1 MKERNFIIGKIDTIT
16 KEYIENPV
24 VFADAFNQLL
34 YHGNQKIDPARLTEL
49 DTTEIVIPYGASG
62 AGVPEQKYRDVLKLL
77 YAMTDGRTAY
87 CVMGIENQSEIHY
100 ALPVKNGV
108 YDFLQLSH
116 QVSEA
121 AKAHTQAM
129 KESKSKQADNP
140 QEKEAPTDGEFLS
153 GFWKTDRLIPVVTL
167 VIYFGSD
174 SWDAP
179 LSLKEMYSDV
189 DDAILS
195 HAPDYHVNLIAP
207 KEMSD
212 DEINEFHS
220 NLREV
225 MLYIKY
231 SKDKQTL
238 DKIVKENIKFQSIER
253 QAAEVINI
261 VTGSKLKYPEGKG
274 EVNMCLAIQQMREES
289 KIEGAVETYKDLGIS
304 LVETIKRIAERFQL
318 TENESSELVKQY
330 W

>member
-1 MKERNFIIGKIDTIT
+1 MGKIDTIT
-16 KEYIENPV
+16 KKYMENPI
-24 VFADAFNQLL
+24 VFADAFNQFL
-34 YHGNQKIDPARLTEL
+34 YHGDQKIDPARLTEL
-49 DTTEIVIPYGASG
+49 DTTEIVIPYGANG

-87 CVMGIENQSEIHY
+87 CVVGIENQTEIHY
-100 ALPVKNGV
+100 ALPVRNGV

-121 AKAHTQAM
+121 ASAHRQTIKEM
-129 KESKSKQADNP
+129 KSERSDNP
-140 QEKEAPTDGEFLS
+140 QEKEDPTDGEFLS

-174 SWDAP
+174 GWDAP
-179 LSLKEMYSDV
+179 LSLKEMYSDTDSV
-189 DDAILS
+189 ILA

-231 SKDKQTL
+231 SKDKKTL
-238 DKIVKENIKFQSIER
+238 NKVVKEDIKFQSMER
-253 QAAEVINI
+253 QAAEVINV

-274 EVNMCLAIQQMREES
+274 DVNMCLAIQQMREES
-289 KIEGAVETYKDLGIS
+289 EIKGAVEAYKDLEVS
-304 LVETIKRIAERFQL
+304 LADTIKRIAEKFHL
-318 TENESSELVKQY
+318 SESESSETVKQY

>member
-1 MKERNFIIGKIDTIT
+1 M
-16 KEYIENPV
+16 
-24 VFADAFNQLL
+24 LW
-34 YHGNQKIDPARLTEL
+34 
-49 DTTEIVIPYGASG
+49 
-62 AGVPEQKYRDVLKLL
+62 
-77 YAMTDGRTAY
+77 
-87 CVMGIENQSEIHY
+87 
-100 ALPVKNGV
+100 
-108 YDFLQLSH
+108 
-116 QVSEA
+116 
-121 AKAHTQAM
+121 
-129 KESKSKQADNP
+129 ESKSKQANNP
-140 QEKEAPTDGEFLS
+140 QEKEKLTDGEFLS
-153 GFWKTDRLIPVVTL
+153 GFWKTDRLIPVITL

-189 DDAILS
+189 DNAILA

-207 KEMSD
+207 REMSD
-212 DEINEFHS
+212 NEINEFHS

-231 SKDKQTL
+231 SKDKETL
-238 DKIVKENIKFQSIER
+238 DRVVRENLKFQRIER
-253 QAAEVINI
+253 QAAEVINV

-304 LVETIKRIAERFQL
+304 LVETIKRIAERFQM

>member
-1 MKERNFIIGKIDTIT
+1 MGKTDTIT
-16 KEYIENPV
+16 KKYMENPI
-24 VFADAFNQLL
+24 VFADAFNQFL
-34 YHGNQKIDPARLTEL
+34 YHGDQKIDPAQLTEL
-49 DTTEIVIPYGASG
+49 DTTEIVVPYGGDG

-87 CVMGIENQSEIHY
+87 CVVGIENQAKIHY
-100 ALPVKNGV
+100 ALPVRNGV

-121 AKAHTQAM
+121 ASAHKQAM
-129 KESKSKQADNP
+129 KQMKSEPSDNP

-179 LSLKEMYSDV
+179 LSLKEMYSSTDSV
-189 DDAILS
+189 ILA

-238 DKIVKENIKFQSIER
+238 NKIVKEDIKFQSMER
-253 QAAEVINI
+253 QAAELINV

-274 EVNMCLAIQQMREES
+274 AVNMCLAIQQMREES
-289 KIEGAVETYKDLGIS
+289 KIEGAILMCKNLGVS
-304 LVETIKRIAERFQL
+304 LTDTIKQIAEMFDL
-318 TENESSELVKQY
+318 SENESNETVKQY

>member
-1 MKERNFIIGKIDTIT
+1 MGKIDAVT
-16 KEYIENPV
+16 KEYMENPV
-24 VFADAFNQLL
+24 VFADAFNQFL
-34 YHGNQKIDPARLTEL
+34 YHGDQKIDPARLTEL
-49 DTTEIVIPYGASG
+49 DTAEIVVPYGADG

-77 YAMTDGRTAY
+77 YAMTDGKAAY
-87 CVMGIENQSEIHY
+87 CVMGIESQAEIHY

-121 AKAHTQAM
+121 ARSHRQAM
-129 KESKSKQADNP
+129 KEKKEEAEPEVQT
-140 QEKEAPTDGEFLS
+140 QEEGKLEDGEFLS
-153 GFWKTDRLIPVVTL
+153 GFWKSDRLVPVITL
-167 VIYFGSD
+167 VIYFGSE
-174 SWDAP
+174 SWSAP
-179 LSLKEMYSDV
+179 LSLKEMYSEADSV
-189 DDAILS
+189 LLA

-207 KEMSD
+207 GEMQD
-212 DEINEFHS
+212 GEIDEFRT

-231 SKDKQTL
+231 SKNKKKL
-238 DKIVKENIKFQSIER
+238 DEIIEGDSKFQSVER
-253 QAAEVINI
+253 QAAEVINV

-274 EVNMCLAIQQMREES
+274 AVNMCLAIKQMREES

-318 TENESSELVKQY
+318 SESESSEVVKQY

>member
-1 MKERNFIIGKIDTIT
+1 M
-16 KEYIENPV
+16 
-24 VFADAFNQLL
+24 
-34 YHGNQKIDPARLTEL
+34 
-49 DTTEIVIPYGASG
+49 
-62 AGVPEQKYRDVLKLL
+62 PEQKYRDVLKLL

-87 CVMGIENQSEIHY
+87 CIMGIENQTEIHY

-121 AKAHTQAM
+121 ANVHRQAM
-129 KESKSKQADNP
+129 KESKLEQPDNP
-140 QEKEAPTDGEFLS
+140 QEKEELTDGEFLS

-189 DDAILS
+189 DNAILA
-195 HAPDYHVNLIAP
+195 HTPDYHVNLIAP
-207 KEMSD
+207 REMSD

-231 SKDKQTL
+231 SKDKKAL
-238 DKIVKENIKFQSIER
+238 NKVVIEDIKFQSIER
-253 QAAEVINI
+253 QAAEVINV
-261 VTGSKLKYPEGKG
+261 VTGSKLKYPKGKG

-289 KIEGAVETYKDLGIS
+289 ELVGQIKGAVLMCKNLGVS
-304 LVETIKRIAERFQL
+304 FTDTIKQIAEMFHL
-318 TENESSELVKQY
+318 SESESNETVKQY

>member
-1 MKERNFIIGKIDTIT
+1 MGKIDTIT
-16 KEYIENPV
+16 KEYVGNPV

-77 YAMTDGRTAY
+77 YAMTDGKTAY
-87 CVMGIENQSEIHY
+87 CVVGIENQSEIHY

-116 QVSEA
+116 QVSKA
-121 AKAHTQAM
+121 ANAHRQVM
-129 KESKSKQADNP
+129 KELKSKQADNP
-140 QEKEAPTDGEFLS
+140 QEEKEPTGGEFLS
-153 GFWKTDRLIPVVTL
+153 GFWKTDRLIPVITL

-179 LSLKEMYSDV
+179 LSLKEMYSNV
-189 DDAILS
+189 DDAILA

-231 SKDKQTL
+231 SENKEIL
-238 DKIVKENIKFQSIER
+238 DRVVRENLKFQSMER
-253 QAAEVINI
+253 QAAEVINV
-261 VTGSKLKYPEGKG
+261 VTGSKLKYPDGKG
-274 EVNMCLAIQQMREES
+274 DVNMCLAIQQMREES
-289 KIEGAVETYKDLGIS
+289 EIKGAVLMCKNLGIS
-304 LVETIKRIAERFQL
+304 LAETIKQIAEMFDL
-318 TENESSELVKQY
+318 SENESDKSVKQY

>member
-1 MKERNFIIGKIDTIT
+1 MGKIDTIT
-16 KEYIENPV
+16 REYMGNPI
-24 VFADAFNQLL
+24 VFADAFNQFL
-34 YHGNQKIDPARLTEL
+34 YHGDQKIDPTQLTEL
-49 DTTEIVIPYGASG
+49 DTTEIVIPYGGGG

-87 CVMGIENQSEIHY
+87 CVVGIENQSEIHY

-121 AKAHTQAM
+121 ASAHRQAM
-129 KESKSKQADNP
+129 KESKLEPLDNP
-140 QEKEAPTDGEFLS
+140 QEKEEPTDGEFLS
-153 GFWKTDRLIPVVTL
+153 GFWKTDRLIPVITL

-189 DDAILS
+189 DSAILE

-207 KEMSD
+207 AEMSD
-212 DEINEFHS
+212 MEINEFYS

-231 SKDKQTL
+231 SKDKKTL
-238 DKIVKENIKFQSIER
+238 NKIVKEDIKFQSMER
-253 QAAEVINI
+253 QAAEVINV
-261 VTGSKLKYPEGKG
+261 VTGSKLKYPQGKG
-274 EVNMCLAIQQMREES
+274 DVDMCLAIQQMREES
-289 KIEGAVETYKDLGIS
+289 EIKGAVEAYKDLDVS
-304 LVETIKRIAERFQL
+304 LADTIKRIAEKFHL
-318 TENESSELVKQY
+318 SESESNEAVKQY

>member
-1 MKERNFIIGKIDTIT
+1 MPMHSISF
-16 KEYIENPV
+16 
-24 VFADAFNQLL
+24 L
-34 YHGNQKIDPARLTEL
+34 YHGDQKIDPARLTEL

-87 CVMGIENQSEIHY
+87 CVVGIENQAEIHY
-100 ALPVKNGV
+100 ALPVRNGV
-108 YDFLQLSH
+108 YDFLHLSH

-121 AKAHTQAM
+121 ASAHRQAM
-129 KESKSKQADNP
+129 KELKSERSDDP
-140 QEKEAPTDGEFLS
+140 QEKEDPTDGEFLS

-174 SWDAP
+174 SWNAP
-179 LSLKEMYSDV
+179 LTLKEMYSSTDSV
-189 DDAILS
+189 ILA
-195 HAPDYHVNLIAP
+195 HAPDYHVNLISP
-207 KEMSD
+207 REMSD

-231 SKDKQTL
+231 SKDKKTL
-238 DKIVKENIKFQSIER
+238 NKVVKEDIKFQSMER
-253 QAAEVINI
+253 QAAEVINV

-274 EVNMCLAIQQMREES
+274 DVNMCLAIQQMREES
-289 KIEGAVETYKDLGIS
+289 EIKGAIETYKDLEVS
-304 LVETIKRIAERFQL
+304 LADTIKRIAEKFHL
-318 TENESSELVKQY
+318 SESESSETVKQY

>member
-1 MKERNFIIGKIDTIT
+1 MGKIDTIT
-16 KEYIENPV
+16 KEYMGNPV

-34 YHGNQKIDPARLTEL
+34 YHGDQKIAPARLPEL

-77 YAMTDGRTAY
+77 YAMTDGKTAY
-87 CVMGIENQSEIHY
+87 CVMGIENQADIHY

-121 AKAHTQAM
+121 VNTHRQAM
-129 KESKSKQADNP
+129 KESKSTQADNP
-140 QEKEAPTDGEFLS
+140 QEKEAPTNGEFLS
-153 GFWKTDRLIPVVTL
+153 GFYKADRLIPVVTL

-212 DEINEFHS
+212 AEINEFHS

-231 SKDKQTL
+231 SKDKQIL
-238 DKIVKENIKFQSIER
+238 NKIVKEDIKFQSMER

-274 EVNMCLAIQQMREES
+274 DVNMCLAIQQMREES

>member
-1 MKERNFIIGKIDTIT
+1 MGKIDTIT
-16 KEYIENPV
+16 KEYMGNPV

-34 YHGNQKIDPARLTEL
+34 YHGDQKIDPARLTEL

-77 YAMTDGRTAY
+77 YAMTDGKTAY
-87 CVMGIENQSEIHY
+87 CVVGIENQSEIHY

-121 AKAHTQAM
+121 ANAHKQAM

-140 QEKEAPTDGEFLS
+140 PEKEAPTNGEFLS
-153 GFWKTDRLIPVVTL
+153 GFYKADRLIPVVTL

-212 DEINEFHS
+212 AEINEFHS

-231 SKDKQTL
+231 SKDKQIL
-238 DKIVKENIKFQSIER
+238 NKIVKEDIKFQSMER

-274 EVNMCLAIQQMREES
+274 DVNMCLAIQQMREES

>member
-1 MKERNFIIGKIDTIT
+1 MGKIDTIT
-16 KEYIENPV
+16 KEYMGNPI

-34 YHGNQKIDPARLTEL
+34 YHGDQRIDPARLTEL

-77 YAMTDGRTAY
+77 YAMTDGKTAY
-87 CVMGIENQSEIHY
+87 CVVGIENQAEIHY

-121 AKAHTQAM
+121 ASAHRQAV
-129 KESKSKQADNP
+129 KESKLKPTDNP
-140 QEKEAPTDGEFLS
+140 QEKEEPTDGEFLS
-153 GFWKTDRLIPVVTL
+153 GFWKTDRLIPVITL

-179 LSLKEMYSDV
+179 LSLKEMYSDM
-189 DDAILS
+189 DDAVLS

-220 NLREV
+220 NLHEV

>member
-1 MKERNFIIGKIDTIT
+1 MGKVDTTT
-16 KEYIENPV
+16 KKYMENPI
-24 VFADAFNQLL
+24 VFADAFNQFL
-34 YHGNQKIDPARLTEL
+34 YHGEQKINPARLTEL
-49 DTTEIVIPYGASG
+49 DTTEIVVPYGGNG

-77 YAMTDGRTAY
+77 YAMTDGQTAY
-87 CVMGIENQSEIHY
+87 CVMGIENQAEIHY

-108 YDFLQLSH
+108 YDFLHLSH
-116 QVSEA
+116 QVSKA
-121 AKAHTQAM
+121 ANAHRQAR
-129 KESKSKQADNP
+129 KDAKSRQTDNR
-140 QEKEAPTDGEFLS
+140 QEKEEPTDGEFLS

-179 LSLKEMYSDV
+179 LSLKEMYSSADSV
-189 DDAILS
+189 ILA

-207 KEMSD
+207 KEMSN
-212 DEINEFHS
+212 DEINNFHS

-238 DKIVKENIKFQSIER
+238 NNIVKEDLRFQSMER
-253 QAAEVINI
+253 QAADVINV

-274 EVNMCLAIQQMREES
+274 AVNMCLAIQQMREES
-289 KIEGAVETYKDLGIS
+289 KIEGAVETYRDLGIS
-304 LVETIKRIAERFQL
+304 LAETIKRIAERFQL
-318 TENESSELVKQY
+318 SENESSEMVKQY

>member
-1 MKERNFIIGKIDTIT
+1 
-16 KEYIENPV
+16 
-24 VFADAFNQLL
+24 
-34 YHGNQKIDPARLTEL
+34 
-49 DTTEIVIPYGASG
+49 
-62 AGVPEQKYRDVLKLL
+62 
-77 YAMTDGRTAY
+77 MTDGKTAY
-87 CVMGIENQSEIHY
+87 CVVGIENQAEIHY
-100 ALPVKNGV
+100 ALPVKNGG

-121 AKAHTQAM
+121 ANAHRQAM

-140 QEKEAPTDGEFLS
+140 QEKEAPTDSEFLS
-153 GFWKTDRLIPVVTL
+153 GFWKTDRLIPIVTL

-195 HAPDYHVNLIAP
+195 HAPDYHVNLIAS

-238 DKIVKENIKFQSIER
+238 NKVVMEDIKFQHLER
-253 QAAEVINI
+253 
-261 VTGSKLKYPEGKG
+261 
-274 EVNMCLAIQQMREES
+274 
-289 KIEGAVETYKDLGIS
+289 
-304 LVETIKRIAERFQL
+304 
-318 TENESSELVKQY
+318 
-330 W
+330 